1 MGGRVHR
8 RTRRTTESKAE
19 VYLCAYSPISHRL
32 TGCTWPQPHRSQVD
46 AFYLTTVHLIE
57 GQGYVR
63 VMKEVSCIR
72 GGDCPPASYVTECD
86 KMRTNTWSVRLG
98 TNVCTSHNRSIPP
111 QPTPQP
117 KKATTYKHAMIRC
130 G

>member
-86 KMRTNTWSVRLG
+86 KMRTNTWIVRLEPPL
-98 TNVCTSHNRSIPP
+98 TRMFVQAITVLFLHNPHHNR
-111 QPTPQP
+111 
-117 KKATTYKHAMIRC
+117 KKQRHINTL
-130 G
+130 